1 MVEQKQE
8 FNQLVRLGGA
18 DIDGNKK
25 LYHALRRIKGVS
37 YSFSNAVC
45 IITNLSQNTKIG
57 DLNEAELKK
66 IEDILTDPLKHGIPS
81 WMLNRRK
88 DYDEGSDKHLIST
101 DIQFRVDFDIKRM
114 KKIKCYKGVRHSL
127 GLPVRGQ
134 NTRSHFRA
142 GKTIGVKKKAGTK
155 KGKV

>member
-1 MVEQKQE
+1 MAEQE
-8 FNQLVRLGGA
+8 FKQLVRLGGA

-25 LYHALRRIKGVS
+25 VYYALRRIKGIS

-45 IITNLSQNTKIG
+45 ITSNISHNTKIG
-57 DLNEAELKK
+57 SLSDEELKK
-66 IEDILTDPLKHGIPS
+66 IEDIITHPQKYEIPS

-88 DYDEGSDKHLIST
+88 DYDEGVDKHIIST
-101 DIQFRVDFDIKRM
+101 DIAFRKDFDIKIM
-114 KKIKCYKGVRHSL
+114 KKIKSYKGIRHGL

-134 NTRSHFRA
+134 KTRSHFRA
-142 GKTIGVKKKAGTK
+142 GKTIGVKKKSGVK